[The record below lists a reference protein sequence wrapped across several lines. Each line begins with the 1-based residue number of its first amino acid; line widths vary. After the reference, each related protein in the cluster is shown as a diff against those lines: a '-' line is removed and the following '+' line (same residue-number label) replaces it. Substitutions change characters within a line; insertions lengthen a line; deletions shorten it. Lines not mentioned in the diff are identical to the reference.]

1 VGPWEVWRAGIGVGG
16 RTLPIGWAV
25 IPYPWPKGRYRATT
39 VALSTQ
45 LQAAFPPGVR
55 WSVVAVYFTEFC
67 QAFHAKAATW
77 FTRALPPWDRVRRGW
92 SERSDACPKFLILG
106 LLGLGSDC
114 QFVRAFP
121 PGVSFQ
127 RNFIGVMDE
136 AI

>member
-1 VGPWEVWRAGIGVGG
+1 MSATGQCTPALLNAASR
-16 RTLPIGWAV
+16 R
-25 IPYPWPKGRYRATT
+25 PKLETVCATI
-39 VALSTQ
+39 S
-45 LQAAFPPGVR
+45 
-55 WSVVAVYFTEFC
+55 VYFTEFC

-106 LLGLGSDC
+106 LLGLGRDC

>member
-1 VGPWEVWRAGIGVGG
+1 M
-16 RTLPIGWAV
+16 
-25 IPYPWPKGRYRATT
+25 
-39 VALSTQ
+39 SQ
-45 LQAAFPPGVR
+45 LWKQR
-55 WSVVAVYFTEFC
+55 SVSVYFTEFC